1 MNKRYIS
8 GCLVL
13 LMLFCDLGLMVR
25 PAAAEDAKVNVA
37 LNKAVTV
44 SEQDLLYEGQ
54 KEKAVDGDVNTHW
67 SASSPSSESN
77 PHWLTIDLGA
87 PYELSGA
94 ELTWKDKDQVV
105 KYLIEVSDDGN
116 NWSTVVDQ
124 TTNEIKQTVASE
136 EFQTSTSVQYV
147 KVTIPYYAGATWWP
161 GISELKVWGEEEEI
175 DPATITSYDPV
186 KVNTVAGVAPVL
198 PTKVTAKYLNDK
210 SGSVPVEWDSIDPS
224 EYANAGSFT
233 VTGAVY
239 GASLPAEAN
248 VTVGGYRTDYVRGV
262 DISTL
267 TAIEDNGG
275 KYLDSNG
282 TERDLLD
289 ILKDRGV
296 NYVRLRLW
304 NDPQK
309 SGGYNDKDDVIRLAE
324 RVKKKV

>member
-1 MNKRYIS
+1 MRSKLR
-8 GCLVL
+8 
-13 LMLFCDLGLMVR
+13 
-25 PAAAEDAKVNVA
+25 
-37 LNKAVTV
+37 
-44 SEQDLLYEGQ
+44 
-54 KEKAVDGDVNTHW
+54 
-67 SASSPSSESN
+67 
-77 PHWLTIDLGA
+77 
-87 PYELSGA
+87 
-94 ELTWKDKDQVV
+94 
-105 KYLIEVSDDGN
+105 
-116 NWSTVVDQ
+116 
-124 TTNEIKQTVASE
+124 
-136 EFQTSTSVQYV
+136 
-147 KVTIPYYAGATWWP
+147 P
-161 GISELKVWGEEEEI
+161 GISELKVWGKEEKI

-198 PTKVTAKYLNDK
+198 PTKVTAKYPNDK
-210 SGSVPVEWDSIDPS
+210 SGSVPVEWESIDPS
-224 EYANAGSFT
+224 EYAHAGSFT

-239 GASLPAEAN
+239 GAPVQPEAT

-267 TAIEDNGG
+267 TAIEANGG